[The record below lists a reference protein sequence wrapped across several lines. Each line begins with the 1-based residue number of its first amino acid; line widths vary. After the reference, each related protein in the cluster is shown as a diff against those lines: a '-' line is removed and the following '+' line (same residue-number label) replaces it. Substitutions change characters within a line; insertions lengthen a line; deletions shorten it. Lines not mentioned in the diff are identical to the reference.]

1 MTMIPLDPL
10 LIDLHRKIEQAAL
23 HSEVY
28 EQAIRQL
35 CADAVTFD
43 LHAVVINPVWV
54 KLAASML
61 TGERPRVVSVAG
73 FPLGANRTD
82 IKVAEAV
89 EAVEDGAHEVDMVA
103 NIGWIV
109 SGKLN
114 DVETE
119 IRRVR
124 RQLPDDMVLKVI
136 IEANKLTDLLQFE
149 ATKAVI
155 NAGAQFVKTG
165 TGFFGG
171 ATVEQVKRLVEA
183 AKGQIQ
189 VKASG
194 GIKSVED
201 CQTMLAAGANR
212 IGTSSGPAILRQ
224 LKQLSD

>member
-1 MTMIPLDPL
+1 MNMAPLDPL

-23 HSEVY
+23 HSEIT

-35 CADAVTFD
+35 CTDAVTFD
-43 LHAVVINPVWV
+43 MYAVVINPVWV
-54 KLAASML
+54 KLASGLL
-61 TGERPRVVSVAG
+61 TGERTRIVSVAG

-89 EAVEDGAHEVDMVA
+89 EAIEDGAHEIDMVA

-109 SGKLN
+109 SGRFS

-119 IRRVR
+119 IRKLR
-124 RQLPDDMVLKVI
+124 RQLAADITLKVI
-136 IEANKLTDLLQFE
+136 IEANKLTPAQQTD
-149 ATKAVI
+149 ATHAVI
-155 NAGAQFVKTG
+155 KGGAQFVKTG

-171 ATVEQVKRLVEA
+171 ATAEQVKRLAEA

-194 GIKSVED
+194 GIKSVDD
-201 CQTMLAAGANR
+201 CRAMLAAGASR